1 MSLSIN
7 PQEREHQREWSISIR
22 AFALLLF
29 AIVGGAILRSAVAT
43 RLDSFHLDEGYHIA
57 AGVSYV
63 RHWDFRI
70 NPEHPPLMKLW
81 VGSFVAATGFHLSPF
96 REFHDKPD
104 ERDFT
109 ETDVFLHNDPDSV
122 QRRSRMAMFAL
133 NSMLMVVLAFTLRR
147 VFGAF
152 VALGAILFLAID
164 PTVAA
169 HLPIALTDLPVS
181 LLSASAVVLGAS
193 AFRNWRWA
201 DLAACSAVLGLAL
214 GTKHSALVFAVLVAL
229 VGVSLA
235 AFGPSCRAGD
245 TRLKRFAKVGAVLA
259 GALVVLWGIYFF
271 RFTESSERREMF
283 NRPLADKIADLD
295 SPVFRITLT
304 GMAKTHVLPRAYIW
318 GLADT
323 IRAGVEGR
331 FGTRV
336 FFGRAYYDKGPKY
349 FFPGVMAVK
358 IPIGLSLLALTGLFL
373 FIRGRMSGEWRIPL
387 ALVVTAALWFLA
399 VLTRGATYAGIR
411 HALPAVVLVSVLG
424 GVAIHAAAFSNAKP
438 LKLIVAIGLV
448 GAGVAALPVIRPW
461 EYYNEI
467 IGGKNKAY
475 LYFNDEGVDQS
486 QRMKEMARYYH
497 EVLEPAGEVPFI
509 QYGVYIPELMG
520 RGLDWVGRDRKR
532 DEVRLEGPTFSGTIL
547 IGAMFLSKRYGF
559 DLPALR
565 EATPTARFG
574 NLFVFRGSFVVP
586 GLLAED
592 RYWTA
597 LSKLYA
603 EKPDISAGEELLRQ
617 SAALDPNAFYVN
629 IHLGSVCLRRGSR
642 EDALVAYRAALEHAP
657 EGVFRRQIEEQIRR
671 VSVEP
676 LNQIPE
682 LRDPIFE

>member
-1 MSLSIN
+1 MSQVPNFSL
-7 PQEREHQREWSISIR
+7 REHERNWTISTR
-22 AFALLLF
+22 AFTLLLF
-29 AIVGGAILRSAVAT
+29 AIVGSAVLRSSLAT

-63 RHWDFRI
+63 RHADFRI

-81 VGSFVAATGFHLSPF
+81 VGSFVALTGFHLSPF
-96 REFHDKPD
+96 RQFHDKPD

-109 ETDVFLHNDPDSV
+109 EQDLFLHNDPDAV
-122 QRRSRMAMFAL
+122 QRRARMAMFAL
-133 NSMLMVVLAFTLRR
+133 NSVLMIAFAFALRR
-147 VFGAF
+147 VFGEF
-152 VALGAILFLAID
+152 VALGATLFLAID

-169 HLPIALTDLPVS
+169 HLPLALTDLPVS
-181 LLSASAVVLGAS
+181 LLSATAVVLAAS

-201 DLAACSAVLGLAL
+201 DLAACSAALGLAL
-214 GTKHSALVFAVLVAL
+214 GTKHSAPVFAVLVAL
-229 VGVSLA
+229 AGVSLA
-235 AFGPSCRAGD
+235 ALAPSKQAAGS
-245 TRLKRFAKVGAVLA
+245 RLKRLAKVGAVLA
-259 GALVVLWGIYFF
+259 GALVVLWSIYFL
-271 RFTESSERREMF
+271 RFTESSEQREMF

-295 SPVFRITLT
+295 SSAFRTALA
-304 GMAKTHVLPRAYIW
+304 GLVKTRVLPRAYIW

-323 IRAGVEGR
+323 LRAGVEGR

-358 IPIGLSLLALTGLFL
+358 LPIGLSLLVLTGSFL
-373 FIRGRMSGEWRIPL
+373 FISGRMPGEWRMPL

-411 HALPAVVLVSVLG
+411 HALPAVVLLSVLG
-424 GVAIHAAAFSNAKP
+424 GVAIHAAAFSSAKP
-438 LKLIVAIGLV
+438 LRFIVAIGLV
-448 GAGVAALPVIRPW
+448 GAGVSALPMIRPW

-486 QRMKEMARYYH
+486 QRMKEMARYYR
-497 EVLEPAGEVPFI
+497 EALEPAGEVPFI
-509 QYGVYIPELMG
+509 EYGVNTPELMG

-547 IGAMFLSKRYGF
+547 IGAVFLSKRYGF

-597 LSKLYA
+597 LTKLYA
-603 EKPDISAGEELLRQ
+603 EKPDIPAGEELLRQ

-642 EDALVAYRAALEHAP
+642 EDALAAYRAALEHAP
-657 EGVFRRQIEEQIRR
+657 EGRFRRQIEEQIRR

>member
-1 MSLSIN
+1 MSI
-7 PQEREHQREWSISIR
+7 Q

-63 RHWDFRI
+63 RYWDFRI

-109 ETDVFLHNDPDSV
+109 EQDVFLHNDPDSV

-133 NSMLMVVLAFTLRR
+133 NSVLMVALAFVLRR
-147 VFGAF
+147 VFDAF

-164 PTVAA
+164 PTIAA
-169 HLPIALTDLPVS
+169 HMPIALTDLPVS
-181 LLSASAVVLGAS
+181 LLSATAVVLGAT
-193 AFRNWRWA
+193 AFQNWRWA
-201 DLAACSAVLGLAL
+201 DLTACSVTLGLSL
-214 GTKHSALVFAVLVAL
+214 GTKHSAPVFAVLVGLA
-229 VGVSLA
+229 GVSLA
-235 AFGPSCRAGD
+235 ALGPCLQARD
-245 TRLKRFAKVGAVLA
+245 TRPKRFAKVGAVLA
-259 GALVVLWGIYFF
+259 GALVVLWSLYFF

-295 SPVFRITLT
+295 SPVFRIALT
-304 GMAKTHVLPRAYIW
+304 TVEKTHVLPRAYIW

-358 IPIGLSLLALTGLFL
+358 LPIGLSLLALTGLFL
-373 FIRGRMSGEWRIPL
+373 LIKRRTPEEWRVPL
-387 ALVVTAALWFLA
+387 ALVVIATIWFLA

-411 HALPAVVLVSVLG
+411 HALPAIVLLSVFG
-424 GVAIHAAAFSNAKP
+424 GVAIRAAALITPKL
-438 LKLIVAIGLV
+438 LKLMVAIGLV
-448 GAGVAALPVIRPW
+448 GAGVSALPVLRPW

-467 IGGKNKAY
+467 IGGKDKAY
-475 LYFNDEGVDQS
+475 LYFNDEGVEQS

-509 QYGVYIPELMG
+509 QYGVNPPELKG
-520 RGLDWVGRDRKR
+520 RGLDWAGRDRER
-532 DEVRLEGPTFSGTIL
+532 DEARLAGPTFSGTIL
-547 IGAMFLSKRYGF
+547 IGANFLGKRYGF

-574 NLFVFRGSFVVP
+574 NLFVYRGSFVVP

-603 EKPDISAGEELLRQ
+603 EKPDIPAGEELLRQ

-642 EDALVAYRAALEHAP
+642 KDALAAYRAALEHAP

>member
-7 PQEREHQREWSISIR
+7 PQVREHQREWTISIR
-22 AFALLLF
+22 AFALILF

-43 RLDSFHLDEGYHIA
+43 RLDGFHLDEGYHIA

-63 RHWDFRI
+63 QHWDFRI

-109 ETDVFLHNDPDSV
+109 EQDVFLHNDPDSV
-122 QRRSRMAMFAL
+122 QRRARMAMFAL
-133 NSMLMVVLAFTLRR
+133 NSMLMVALAFALRR

-152 VALGAILFLAID
+152 VALGTILFLAID
-164 PTVAA
+164 PTIAA
-169 HLPIALTDLPVS
+169 HMPIALTDLPVS
-181 LLSASAVVLGAS
+181 LLSATAVVLAAS
-193 AFRNWRWA
+193 AFRDWRWL

-214 GTKHSALVFAVLVAL
+214 GTKHSAPVFAVLVAL
-229 VGVSLA
+229 AGVSMA
-235 AFGPSCRAGD
+235 AFGPSLPTTD
-245 TRLKRFAKVGAVLA
+245 TRLKRFAKLGAVLA
-259 GALVVLWGIYFF
+259 GALVVLWSIYFF
-271 RFTESSERREMF
+271 RFTEGSAQREMF

-295 SPVFRITLT
+295 SPVFRVALK
-304 GMAKTHVLPRAYIW
+304 GMAKAHVLPRAYIW

-323 IRAGVEGR
+323 LRAGVEGR

-336 FFGRAYYDKGPKY
+336 FFGRVYYDKGPKY
-349 FFPGVMAVK
+349 FFPGVLAVK
-358 IPIGLSLLALTGLFL
+358 LPIGLSLLALTGLFL
-373 FIRGRMSGEWRIPL
+373 FVSGRMPREWRMPL
-387 ALVVTAALWFLA
+387 AFVVIAALWFLA

-411 HALPAVVLVSVLG
+411 HAIPAVVLLSILG
-424 GVAIHAAAFSNAKP
+424 GVAIHAAASSSGKP
-438 LKLIVAIGLV
+438 LRLLVTIGLV
-448 GAGVAALPVIRPW
+448 GAGVSALPVLRPW

-467 IGGKNKAY
+467 VGGKDKAY
-475 LYFNDEGVDQS
+475 LYFNDEGVEQS
-486 QRMKEMARYYH
+486 QRMKEMAQYYH

-509 QYGVYIPELMG
+509 QYGVNPPELKG
-520 RGLDWVGRDRKR
+520 RGLDWAGRDRER
-532 DEVRLEGPTFSGTIL
+532 DEARLAGPTFSGTIL
-547 IGAMFLSKRYGF
+547 IGANFLGKRYGF

-574 NLFVFRGSFVVP
+574 NLIVFRGNFVVP

-592 RYWTA
+592 RYWAA
-597 LSKLYA
+597 LSKLYS
-603 EKPDISAGEELLRQ
+603 EKPDISAGEALLRQ